1 MNVAD
6 KNRSIQWYVNKRANR
21 LQLQYKD
28 YLASFTYTTIHLP
41 MCYQAGYFKL
51 LEPQYTYQ

>member
-6 KNRSIQWYVNKRANR
+6 KSRSIQYVNKRAYR

-28 YLASFTYTTIHLP
+28 YLVSFTYITIHLP
-41 MCYQAGYFKL
+41 MWYQASHFKL

>member
-6 KNRSIQWYVNKRANR
+6 KSRSIQWYVNKCAYR

-28 YLASFTYTTIHLP
+28 YLVSFTYITIHLP
-41 MCYQAGYFKL
+41 MWYQASYFKL
-51 LEPQYTYQ
+51 LEP

>member
-6 KNRSIQWYVNKRANR
+6 KKRSIQYVNKRAYR
-21 LQLQYKD
+21 LQLQDKD
-28 YLASFTYTTIHLP
+28 YLASFTYTTIYLP

-51 LEPQYTYQ
+51 LEPQ